1 MANLDAKVASL
12 LDTAQSDDEDE
23 LIASLE
29 DSPALDA
36 FREQRIQQL
45 HQELSRAKAQK
56 NQGFGGYSEIKEEK
70 ALMDLTT
77 EVKYAVVHFA
87 KDDFARCGVM
97 DGHLEVNSLRFTPHS
112 LPKQVNSQD
121 YLQELAKK
129 HFDTRFLKMNVENAP
144 FLVTKLKVQVL
155 PCVLCFIGGVS
166 VDRIV
171 GFEGLGYTPDNFTTK
186 DLEGRLLSS
195 GVVQRAKATG
205 NTGVRFGVKAARKED
220 SDDDEWD

>member
-1 MANLDAKVASL
+1 MSNIDTHVASV
-12 LDTAQSDDEDE
+12 LDNAQSDDEDA

-45 HQELSRAKAQK
+45 HSEFTRAKSQK
-56 NQGFGGYSEIKEEK
+56 NQGFGNYTEIKEEK

-97 DGHLEVNSLRFTPHS
+97 DDHL
-112 LPKQVNSQD
+112 KA
-121 YLQELAKK
+121 LAPK
-129 HFDTRFLKMNVENAP
+129 HFDTRFLKMSVDNAP
-144 FLVTKLKVQVL
+144 FLVTKLNVKVL
-155 PCVLCFIGGVS
+155 PCILAFVNGKT

-171 GFEGLGYTPDNFTTK
+171 GFEGLGYTPDTFTTQ
-186 DLEGRLLSS
+186 DLEARLLAS
-195 GVVQRAKATG
+195 GVVLRAKATG
-205 NTGVRFGVKAARKED
+205 DAPVRFGGKPAEKED
-220 SDDDEWD
+220 SDNDDDWD